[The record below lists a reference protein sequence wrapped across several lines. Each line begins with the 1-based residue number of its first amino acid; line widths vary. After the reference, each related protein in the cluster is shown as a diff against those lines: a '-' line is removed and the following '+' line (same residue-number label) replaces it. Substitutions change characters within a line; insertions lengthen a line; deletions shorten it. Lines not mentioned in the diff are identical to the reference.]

1 MHCEACQVEC
11 PTGALT
17 VSPRVQVN
25 TELCTHCSNCLTFT
39 DKGCLVAKSKYI
51 SEGGKNMD
59 KNKTSGID
67 KYSTFGL
74 REKWLRAF
82 LDNSEHWLESNNQL
96 GVRQVPAV
104 INWLRDAELLKKKEK
119 LPTELCSIIVN
130 NKVDIG
136 TVWEII
142 LVNLS
147 YNSLIF
153 SWFFNTIK
161 WGSRMDKK
169 ELLEILSGV
178 YSQLSEGTLNNPLSA
193 LFNTIEQANAES
205 LKNIVSVEKKG
216 NKRFLHKKGSDN
228 VNPISILYSLYKY
241 AEKTSRYS
249 FTISDLYSEDVIG
262 GPHKIFGISKS
273 ALEKKLRGL
282 QESQSGLIDVAIV
295 ADLDTVNLRND
306 ITAFE
311 SLKLITD

>member
-1 MHCEACQVEC
+1 M
-11 PTGALT
+11 
-17 VSPRVQVN
+17 
-25 TELCTHCSNCLTFT
+25 
-39 DKGCLVAKSKYI
+39 KIKK
-51 SEGGKNMD
+51 
-59 KNKTSGID
+59 GID
-67 KYSTFGL
+67 RYSTFGL

-96 GVRQVPAV
+96 GVKQIPAV

-119 LPTELCSIIVN
+119 LPTELCSLIVN
-130 NKVDIG
+130 DKVDIDI
-136 TVWEII
+136 VWEII

-147 YNSLIF
+147 YNSTIF
-153 SWFFNTIK
+153 SWFFNAIK
-161 WGSRMDKK
+161 WGSRKDKK
-169 ELLEILSGV
+169 ELLEILCGF

-241 AEKTSRYS
+241 AEKTGRYS

-262 GPHKIFGISKS
+262 GPYKIFGISKS
-273 ALEKKLRGL
+273 MLEIKLIKLQSIQKKLKNV
-282 QESQSGLIDVAIV
+282 SIV
-295 ADLDTVNLRND
+295 FEFEFDTINLRDD
-306 ITAFE
+306 ITTLNA
-311 SLKLITD
+311 LKLIITEA